1 MHNKIFIVQCFH
13 NVYWLCCHGVFLNIL
28 ENLDEESS
36 GCVCLC
42 VYMCKHTSAFTMILT
57 DEGLG
62 KANKRNGAILVL
74 SVPQCIQHL
83 PHILSTVINATLKRG
98 RDGCC

>member
-1 MHNKIFIVQCFH
+1 MVRVRGWVIHRPIKKYPQRHKNK
-13 NVYWLCCHGVFLNIL
+13 GV
-28 ENLDEESS
+28 
-36 GCVCLC
+36 CAPA
-42 VYMCKHTSAFTMILT
+42 YKHTSTFTTILT
-57 DEGLG
+57 DEGLE

-74 SVPQCIQHL
+74 GVAQRIQYL